1 MISGEGEA
9 EFIKIEDEEI
19 DPPVNTKDEFI
30 EVEPE
35 N

>member
-1 MISGEGEA
+1 MISGEDAA
-9 EFIKIEDEEI
+9 EYIEVEDEEI
-19 DPPVNTKDEFI
+19 DPLVNTVDEFI